1 MTRSTSSRAEELA
14 LKVMLPVLIGLYRL
28 SGGRLAG
35 SMNGTSIMLLT
46 TTGRRSGQRRTVPVS
61 YLASNSTY
69 IVAATNGGRD
79 TQPGWYHNVRTQ
91 PQVTIQVKDRTMT
104 AVAEIV
110 DPQTRDELWA
120 RLVTSAP
127 QIYQGLQARTTRTFP
142 IVIFRPT
149 P

>member
-14 LKVMLPVLIGLYRL
+14 LKVMLPVLVGLYRL
-28 SGGRLAG
+28 SGGRLAA
-35 SMNGTSIMLLT
+35 SMNGTPIMLLT

-61 YLASNSTY
+61 YLAGNSSY

-79 TQPGWYHNVRTQ
+79 VQPGWYHNVRTHTA
-91 PQVTIQVKDRTMT
+91 VTIQVKNRTMT
-104 AVAEIV
+104 AIAEIA

-120 RLVTSAP
+120 QLVASSP
-127 QIYQGLQARTTRTFP
+127 QIYRGLQARTTRTFP
-142 IVIFRPT
+142 IVTIRPT